1 MPSVP
6 PIWFLASRLLL
17 TRCYR
22 YVRQRRR
29 GVKGEGRG
37 EEEGMEERREG
48 REKGG
53 RGEREK
59 GGRKEWKEGGV
70 AKFICTCTI
79 FLQSDAMA
87 TFFFCRLF

>member
-22 YVRQRRR
+22 YVRQGRR

-48 REKGG
+48 REGK
-53 RGEREK
+53 
-59 GGRKEWKEGGV
+59 GRKKGMEGGGG
-70 AKFICTCTI
+70 
-79 FLQSDAMA
+79 
-87 TFFFCRLF
+87 